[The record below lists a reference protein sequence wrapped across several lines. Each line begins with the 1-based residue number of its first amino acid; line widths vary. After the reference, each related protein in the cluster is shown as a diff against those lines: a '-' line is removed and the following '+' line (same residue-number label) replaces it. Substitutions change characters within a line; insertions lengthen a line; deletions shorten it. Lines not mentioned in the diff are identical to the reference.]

1 MTDTVT
7 TINPANEQTLNTYNL
22 LSLQQAQ
29 SEVDQCHQAFL
40 KWRTTSHEQ
49 RAKLLNQLAQVIE
62 SNQQELAQLM
72 TDEMG
77 KLYQQGLQEVELC
90 AAICRYTA
98 EQGPQVLADESRD
111 MQDGRAI
118 ISYQP
123 IGVVL
128 GIQPWNFPL
137 YQVIRYAC
145 ANIMAGNTT

>member
-62 SNQQELAQLM
+62 SNQQELAQLAKVNLRTIQRIEKRHHC
-72 TDEMG
+72 TD
-77 KLYQQGLQEVELC
+77 
-90 AAICRYTA
+90 
-98 EQGPQVLADESRD
+98 S
-111 MQDGRAI
+111 GREK
-118 ISYQP
+118 Y
-123 IGVVL
+123 V
-128 GIQPWNFPL
+128 
-137 YQVIRYAC
+137 
-145 ANIMAGNTT
+145 